1 MKKLYMISSLL
12 LFGISV
18 QAQQFWSEDFGTIGC
33 NRGQSASAYTSANGA
48 WTITATGSNGNVAN
62 DWFVS
67 SASAGTGAG
76 NCASSCVT
84 AATENPTLH
93 VSNISIVIP
102 MFMTINSDTGAS
114 YFSGGLSSFG
124 YVATT
129 SRRAESPVINCTGRS
144 NIAVS
149 FVYLEN
155 GDAANDD
162 ASLVYSADGGT
173 TWITID
179 PLAKTNTC
187 TGEGQWTNMTVV
199 LPASADNNPSVKIG
213 FAWVNNDDGQGSDPS
228 FSVDDITLSEGSTGV
243 GSSTHTPVDLFSNE
257 PGKIAIRNNGNAC
270 SVMSVTDLP
279 GQQVQFSVSDN
290 QILLEEA
297 VTGIYLVTMQV
308 NGVRVTRKVMVN

>member
-1 MKKLYMISSLL
+1 MKKLYTISSLL
-12 LFGISV
+12 LLAVSV
-18 QAQQFWSEDFGTIGC
+18 QAQQFWSEDFGTTGC
-33 NRGQSASAYTSANGA
+33 NRGQSASAYTSANGS
-48 WTITATGSNGNVAN
+48 WTITATGTNGNVAN
-62 DWFVS
+62 DWFIS

-84 AATENPTLH
+84 ASVENPTLH

-102 MFMTINSDTGAS
+102 MFLTVNADTGAS

-129 SRRAESPVINCTGRS
+129 SRRVESPVINCTGRA

-162 ASLVYSADGGT
+162 ASLVYSPDGGT

-187 TGEGQWTNMTVV
+187 TGEGQWTNISVV
-199 LPASADNNPSVKIG
+199 LPASADNNASVKIG
-213 FAWVNNDDGQGSDPS
+213 FLWVNNDDGQGSDPS
-228 FSVDDITLSEGSTGV
+228 FSVDDITLSEGSTGITANLQ
-243 GSSTHTPVDLFSNE
+243 SSVNLFSDAT
-257 PGKIAIRNNGNAC
+257 GQIAIRNNGNAYT
-270 SVMSVTDLP
+270 VMSVTDLL
-279 GQQVQFSVSDN
+279 GQQVPFSVSDHR
-290 QILLEEA
+290 ILLGET
-297 VTGIYLVTMQV
+297 VSGIYMVTMQV
-308 NGVRVTRKVMVN
+308 NGVIVTRKVMVN